1 MIAQERAQHLRI
13 LFVILALS
21 IIFYGT
27 VYRDK
32 VMPGVY
38 LGNIDVS
45 GKSRAELVQL
55 LNQEIEEF
63 KSNKIRLLVD
73 IGNDQKE
80 LQLDLDQLGITY
92 DLDKTS
98 KELFAAGRSGS
109 IGRNFL
115 FRIMSPLVKTKVKPV
130 YWLNAPLFASNLDS
144 VLANYIKPTHDATIV
159 YEGSSFNIKREE
171 PGKTYDREL
180 LVSNIRDMVE
190 HFSQEAII
198 VNFVETAPDV
208 RAQNANLALEKVK
221 TLANQKIVLAHDR
234 DRWSLSGNRLL
245 DILDFKPK
253 GRESEDFSANLG
265 SGLIIVRTFNQ
276 ADSLPELEVTLNGE
290 TLGQFVDEIGNS
302 IDVETVN
309 ASLVFEGGRASQFTP
324 ARDGLKLD
332 RETTRKLLLAKVSVD
347 SVSGESEILINLPVA
362 VTRAKIASDEINSLG
377 IKELI
382 GKGVSYFAGSIA
394 NRVHNLTLGSQ
405 RISGTIVPP
414 GEIFSFN
421 NSVGDI
427 SGASGYR
434 PAYVI
439 SSGRT
444 VLDDGGGICQVSTT
458 VFRAAL
464 NAGLPIVSRTAH
476 AYRVG
481 YYEQRGFKAGLDA
494 TVWAPAVDLAFKNDT
509 DRHILVQAV
518 VDRAG
523 GKLQV
528 DIYGTGDGRRVELS
542 EPVISNIKPA
552 PEPRYQAD
560 PTLPKGTI
568 KQVDFA
574 AAGATSV
581 FTRKVY
587 KGNQLIID
595 DAFKSNFR
603 PWQAVYLVG
612 TGG

>member
-98 KELFAAGRSGS
+98 EELFAAGRSGS

-190 HFSQEAII
+190 HFSQETII

-234 DRWSLSGNRLL
+234 DRWSLSGNKLL
-245 DILDFKPK
+245 GILDFKPK

-290 TLGQFVDEIGNS
+290 SLGQFVDEIGNL

-560 PTLPKGTI
+560 PTLPKRTI